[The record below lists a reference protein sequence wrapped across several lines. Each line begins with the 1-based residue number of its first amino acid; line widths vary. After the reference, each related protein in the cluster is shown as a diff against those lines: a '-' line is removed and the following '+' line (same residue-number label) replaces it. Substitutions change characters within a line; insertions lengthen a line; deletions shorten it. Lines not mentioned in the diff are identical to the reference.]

1 MTVLRNN
8 SACFHAVILCSYLL
22 TCSASDYTV
31 FEHSHTC
38 SNRLRL
44 PHRNP
49 ILLPF
54 FFLCSS
60 FSTEQADGSM
70 TSFEQYVGRCA
81 PRSGGG
87 GREGGKKGTSFK
99 QYVGRVRAQIRRGK
113 RGGEEGTPASRVWAG
128 ARPDSVERERKG
140 GGDRDRGRPI
150 IHTNHHPH

>member
-87 GREGGKKGTSFK
+87 REGGRREHLQAECG
-99 QYVGRVRAQIRRGK
+99 QVRAQIRWRERG
-113 RGGEEGTPASRVWAG
+113 REEGIGIEAG
-128 ARPDSVERERKG
+128 Q
-140 GGDRDRGRPI
+140 
-150 IHTNHHPH
+150 